1 MKNIPEKCTR
11 CGAPI
16 SWEEG
21 ASIVKCEFCGY
32 KNNLR
37 DDFISLFK
45 NYLKLRDPKKII
57 RNPFPLILFLPV
69 IFLFL
74 ILNSPIKKQEK
85 IKAEYWPTD
94 WSKLKQVKVKNK
106 KSPIFGKKIPL
117 NWDKSYK
124 ELKTTRFKKDLNE
137 ACEYTKSL
145 AKDYQSYSLQEEKI
159 LYDFNIFVGYT
170 PQFGELIPF
179 ELYADTRSI
188 NARGIKSE
196 YFNQKTYNYDK
207 QRTINRLKIIS
218 KFLKENTNTYLD
230 YFDYYE
236 KQYDSV
242 YLNRVS
248 EISKL
253 SSEAYLKLN
262 SSYFEV
268 MRQAGDENWKFAN
281 RWSILSS
288 MGIGD
293 LRGFYEEKYK
303 NIKKE
308 KDSSWNESDFNEWL
322 LKKGIL
328 KESDFTIIK
337 NDLKT
342 DKYFKH
348 SAISLRSKA
357 RNICNM
363 PNNNFL

>member
-1 MKNIPEKCTR
+1 MSKFPEKCTR

-21 ASIVKCEFCGY
+21 ASVVKCEFCGY
-32 KNNLR
+32 KNNLK
-37 DDFISLFK
+37 DDFLSLFK

-57 RNPFPLILFLPV
+57 RNPFSLILFLPV

-106 KSPIFGKKIPL
+106 KSSNFGKKFPKD
-117 NWDKSYK
+117 WDKSYK
-124 ELKTTRFKKDLNE
+124 ELKTVRFKKDLNE

-145 AKDYQSYSLQEEKI
+145 TKEYESYRLQIEKI

-170 PQFGELIPF
+170 PQFGENIPL
-179 ELYADTRSI
+179 EIYAGSRSI
-188 NARGIKSE
+188 EISGFKSE
-196 YFNQKTYNYDK
+196 YFNQKTYSYDK
-207 QRTINRLKIIS
+207 QKTINNLKRIS
-218 KFLKENTNTYLD
+218 KFLKENNNTYLD
-230 YFDYYE
+230 YFDYYD
-236 KQYDSV
+236 KKYDSV
-242 YLNRVS
+242 YRNRVS
-248 EISKL
+248 EISQLTDNTFDKL
-253 SSEAYLKLN
+253 G

-268 MRQAGDENWKFAN
+268 MRQAGDKNWKLAN

-288 MGIGD
+288 VGIGD
-293 LRGFYEEKYK
+293 LRKFYREKYK
-303 NIKKE
+303 NSKKD
-308 KDSSWNESDFNEWL
+308 KDSSWNENDFNEWL

-328 KESDFTIIK
+328 KESDFTVYK
-337 NDLKT
+337 TDLKT
-342 DKYFKH
+342 LKVFKY

-363 PNNNFL
+363 PTINF